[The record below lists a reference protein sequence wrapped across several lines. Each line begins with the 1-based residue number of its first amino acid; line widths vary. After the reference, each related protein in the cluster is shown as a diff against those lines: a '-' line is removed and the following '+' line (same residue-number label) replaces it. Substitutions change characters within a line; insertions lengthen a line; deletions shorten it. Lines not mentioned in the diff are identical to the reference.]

1 MPVKIRLARRGRKK
15 IPFYHIVVADSRA
28 PRDGKYIEKLGKYY
42 PKTNPATI
50 ELDFDRALYWLQTG
64 AQPSDTCR
72 SILSVKGVLYKNHLL
87 NGVKK
92 GALTVEQVD
101 GKYQAWFEVKE
112 KKHQIMLDDAKDKNE
127 KLKKLRLEAETK
139 VREDKAA
146 AIASKLAKAA
156 TQETSESTESAESA
170 ESAETAENTEETK

>member
-1 MPVKIRLARRGRKK
+1 MPVRIRLSRQGRKR

-28 PRDGKYIEKLGKYY
+28 PRDGKYIERIGRYY

-72 SILSVKGVLYKNHLL
+72 SLLSEKGVLYKNHLL

-92 GALTVEQVD
+92 NALTLEQAEA
-101 GKYQAWFEVKE
+101 KFAAWLAEKE
-112 KKHQIMLDDAKDKNE
+112 AKLQKQKE
-127 KLKKLRLEAETK
+127 AQQLKIEQKRKEQLE
-139 VREDKAA
+139 REQKARE
-146 AIASKLAKAA
+146 AKAA
-156 TQETSESTESAESA
+156 QIAQKAAEATAPAQE
-170 ESAETAENTEETK
+170 EEQEAQPEANS